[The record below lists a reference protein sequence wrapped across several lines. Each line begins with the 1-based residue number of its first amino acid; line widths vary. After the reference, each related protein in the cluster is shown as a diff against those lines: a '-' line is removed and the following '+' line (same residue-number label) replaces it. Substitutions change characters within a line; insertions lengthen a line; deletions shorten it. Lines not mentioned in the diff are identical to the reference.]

1 MGHTVGVIG
10 VGNMGRNH
18 IRVLER
24 LAGVTQIIVYD
35 VRPDFETGLPPITK
49 LHVAK
54 SLDELLARTDCVV
67 IASQTATHADLVR
80 ATLAAGR
87 HLLVEKPIAHA
98 TKESNELVALYEGAL
113 AKNAGLVF
121 GVGHIERFNPAVQS
135 ALRGV
140 RAGLIGEPVSGSFRR
155 IGGYPRGELRD
166 NNVVIDLAV
175 HDVDLAR
182 LFVFQGETP
191 RCAGAR
197 AQCVKSPENADLA
210 DILLVSETSPRA
222 ATVHVNWLT
231 PFRSRAF
238 WVVGTEGFIEVD
250 LIEQKVT
257 VKKSDL
263 LRSFAVSGR
272 EQSFENIAALSRACD
287 VIQLGVQNEEPLKL
301 ELEAFLRAV
310 DGIEPFAVTPRD
322 GATALALTIEALA

>member
-1 MGHTVGVIG
+1 MGHKVGVIG

-18 IRVLER
+18 LRVLDR
-24 LAGVTQIIVYD
+24 LPGVSQIVAFD
-35 VRPDFETGLPPITK
+35 VRPGFEAGLPPSSK
-49 LHVAK
+49 LSAAR
-54 SLDELLARTDCVV
+54 SLDELLTRTDSVV
-67 IASQTATHADLVR
+67 IASQTATHADVVR
-80 ATLAAGR
+80 AALGAGR
-87 HLLVEKPIAHA
+87 HVLCEKPIAH
-98 TKESNELVALYEGAL
+98 NVAEGNAL
-113 AKNAGLVF
+113 CGLFEGLQAKNPRLVF
-121 GVGHIERFNPAVQS
+121 GVGHIERFNPAVLS

-140 RAGLIGEPVSGSFRR
+140 RSGIIGEPVSGSFRR

-175 HDVDLAR
+175 HDVDLAS
-182 LFVFQGETP
+182 LFVFPGDSP
-191 RCAGAR
+191 RVVGAR
-197 AQCVKSPENADLA
+197 SQRVKRPENADVA
-210 DILLVSETSPRA
+210 DILLASEKSRRA

-238 WVVGTEGFIEVD
+238 WVVGTEGFLEVD

-263 LRSFAVSGR
+263 LLSFHTSGR
-272 EQSFENIAALSRACD
+272 DATFESIAALSRACD

-310 DGIEPFAVTPRD
+310 EGVEPFPVSARE
-322 GATALALTIEALA
+322 GAQVLSLVIEALA